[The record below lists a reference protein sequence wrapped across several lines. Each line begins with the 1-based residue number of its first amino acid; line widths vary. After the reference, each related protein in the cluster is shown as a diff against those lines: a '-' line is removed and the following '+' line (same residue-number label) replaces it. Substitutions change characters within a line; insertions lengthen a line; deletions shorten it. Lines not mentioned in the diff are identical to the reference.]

1 MSPIITKADTMPFL
15 LILIAVF
22 IAPWPAGSNRD
33 WAWPVLSILISL
45 STLGVLFQ
53 SQRLITRPLRLMLVA
68 FFGLIIVM
76 CLQLWGIP
84 GVISPMT
91 SSYFDTR
98 SEILK
103 TVTLMAFAF
112 TASQVLRSEKRVNIL
127 IYAALLTALT
137 EALLGGTQQLLFG
150 ADRASGSFA
159 NPNHFASYLNM
170 TICLTIGLFLAVVA
184 TPSDGNKRPLIEVL
198 VGEAARLRG
207 VIIILVIA
215 LVMSR
220 SRMGNFAFLAGIA
233 ISIAIMHLYSR
244 KLNKTAIILL
254 ASIIL
259 IDGIILGSYFGID
272 RLGERL
278 KNSTEQAVMRVELQQ
293 YNFSILADNPWFG
306 VGAGSYEIAFTPYRD
321 AFVPKKA
328 THAETD
334 YMEFLVELGLTGS
347 VALLGILLIGI
358 FGQITLLKN
367 GNPHQRNIAFGC
379 LAGTVTLLIH
389 AIAEVNLQIPANSL
403 LFVMLLVIPLA
414 MSDPPEQAS

>member
-1 MSPIITKADTMPFL
+1 MPFL
-15 LILIAVF
+15 LVLLALF

-45 STLGVLFQ
+45 ATLGVLFQ
-53 SQRLITRPLRLMLVA
+53 SQLLITRPLKLMLVA
-68 FFGLIIVM
+68 FSSLIIVM

-84 GVISPMT
+84 GVIPPMT
-91 SSYFDTR
+91 TSYFDTR

-103 TVTLMAFAF
+103 TITLMALAF
-112 TASQVLRSEKRVNIL
+112 TASQVLRSEKRINIL
-127 IYAALLTALT
+127 IYAVLLAALA

-170 TICLTIGLFLAVVA
+170 TICLTIGLFLAVA
-184 TPSDGNKRPLIEVL
+184 ASAPDGNKRPLIEVL

-207 VIIILVIA
+207 MIIILVIA

-220 SRMGNFAFLAGIA
+220 SRMGNLAFLAGITF
-233 ISIAIMHLYSR
+233 SIAVMHFYSR
-244 KLNKTAIILL
+244 KLNKTAVILL

-259 IDGIILGSYFGID
+259 IDGIIIGSYFGID

-278 KNSTEQAVMRVELQQ
+278 RNSSEQAVMRVELQQ
-293 YNFSILADNPWFG
+293 YNFSLLRDNPWFG
-306 VGAGSYEIAFTPYRD
+306 VGAGSYETAFTPYRD

-347 VALLGILLIGI
+347 VALLGILLSGI
-358 FGQITLLKN
+358 FSQIKLLN
-367 GNPHQRNIAFGC
+367 IGNPYQRSVAFGC

-403 LFVMLLVIPLA
+403 LFVMLLVIPMA
-414 MSDPPEQAS
+414 MLNHPSNHSEQAH